1 MWKINIEDSGDISTI
16 IHGSALREMVKANTM
31 KGHSFSIE
39 MPSRNNI
46 NSLSIN
52 GGSTIE
58 GDLGDNI
65 SFEIIE
71 GILLQISGE
80 NGVFRLDLRE
90 GESDTMLRSLRK
102 S

>member
-1 MWKINIEDSGDISTI
+1 MPHE
-16 IHGSALREMVKANTM
+16 SASRDMVKANTVR
-31 KGHSFSIE
+31 GHSFSIE
-39 MPSRNNI
+39 MPSRKGIDN
-46 NSLSIN
+46 LSIN

-65 SFEIIE
+65 RFEVIE
-71 GILLQISGE
+71 GIILQISGE

-90 GESDTMLRSLRK
+90 GESDTLLRTLKK

>member
-1 MWKINIEDSGDISTI
+1 MIRAHYQTQS
-16 IHGSALREMVKANTM
+16 HVSASRDMAKANTV

-39 MPSRNNI
+39 MPSRNSI
-46 NSLSIN
+46 NNLSIN

-65 SFEIIE
+65 NFEIIE
-71 GILLQISGE
+71 GIMLQISGE
-80 NGVFRLDLRE
+80 NGVFRLDLKE
-90 GESDTMLRSLRK
+90 GESDILLRSLKK

>member
-1 MWKINIEDSGDISTI
+1 
-16 IHGSALREMVKANTM
+16 MVKANTV

-39 MPSRNNI
+39 MPSKIGINN
-46 NSLSIN
+46 LSIN

-58 GDLGDNI
+58 GDLGNNI

-71 GILLQISGE
+71 GLMLQISGE
-80 NGVFRLDLRE
+80 NGVFRLDLKE
-90 GESDTMLRSLRK
+90 GESDTLLCSLKK

>member
-1 MWKINIEDSGDISTI
+1 MIK
-16 IHGSALREMVKANTM
+16 VNTV

-39 MPSRNNI
+39 MPSRRGINN
-46 NSLSIN
+46 LSIN

-58 GDLGDNI
+58 GDLGDTI

-90 GESDTMLRSLRK
+90 GDSETILRSLEKR
-102 S
+102 

>member
-1 MWKINIEDSGDISTI
+1 MT
-16 IHGSALREMVKANTM
+16 KADTV

-39 MPSRNNI
+39 MPSRKGI
-46 NSLSIN
+46 SSLSIN

-71 GILLQISGE
+71 GIMLQISGE
-80 NGVFRLDLRE
+80 NGVFRLDLKE
-90 GESDTMLRSLRK
+90 GESDTLLRTLK
-102 S
+102 KVKA

>member
-1 MWKINIEDSGDISTI
+1 MAKVN
-16 IHGSALREMVKANTM
+16 MVR
-31 KGHSFSIE
+31 GHSFSIE
-39 MPSRNNI
+39 MPSRKGISN
-46 NSLSIN
+46 LSIN

-58 GDLGDNI
+58 GDLGNNI

-71 GILLQISGE
+71 GIMLQISGE

-90 GESDTMLRSLRK
+90 GESDTLLRTLKK

>member
-1 MWKINIEDSGDISTI
+1 MG
-16 IHGSALREMVKANTM
+16 KANTV

-39 MPSRNNI
+39 MPSRNSI
-46 NSLSIN
+46 NNLSIN

-71 GILLQISGE
+71 GIMLQISGE

-90 GESDTMLRSLRK
+90 GESGTLLRSLKK

>member
-1 MWKINIEDSGDISTI
+1 MIRALYQTQSHE
-16 IHGSALREMVKANTM
+16 SALRDMIKVNTV

-39 MPSRNNI
+39 MPSRRGINN
-46 NSLSIN
+46 LSIN

-58 GDLGDNI
+58 GDLGDTI

-90 GESDTMLRSLRK
+90 GESETILRSLEKR
-102 S
+102 

>member
-1 MWKINIEDSGDISTI
+1 
-16 IHGSALREMVKANTM
+16 M

-39 MPSRNNI
+39 MSSRKGIDN
-46 NSLSIN
+46 LSIN

-65 SFEIIE
+65 SFEVIE
-71 GILLQISGE
+71 GIMLQISGE

-90 GESDTMLRSLRK
+90 GESEALLRSLKRG
-102 S
+102 

>member
-1 MWKINIEDSGDISTI
+1 MIRDLYLTQPHESVSRD
-16 IHGSALREMVKANTM
+16 MVKAN
-31 KGHSFSIE
+31 KLRGHSFSIE
-39 MPSRNNI
+39 MPSRNSI
-46 NSLSIN
+46 NNLSIN

-71 GILLQISGE
+71 GIMLQISGE

-90 GESDTMLRSLRK
+90 GESDTLLRSLK
-102 S
+102 KGEGAPP

>member
-1 MWKINIEDSGDISTI
+1 MIRAVYQTQPHE
-16 IHGSALREMVKANTM
+16 SASRDMVKANTVR
-31 KGHSFSIE
+31 GHSFSIE
-39 MPSRNNI
+39 MPSRNSI
-46 NSLSIN
+46 NNLSIN

-71 GILLQISGE
+71 GIMLQISGE

-90 GESDTMLRSLRK
+90 GESDTLLRSLKK